1 MTALLSASCLVI
13 GNTNPGKGWLH
24 GQISEG
30 RGSQEDSHNS
40 AGLLC
45 FSLFEVN
52 GPVWWPTDRV
62 TVFAAN

>member
-13 GNTNPGKGWLH
+13 GNTNPGKGWLQ